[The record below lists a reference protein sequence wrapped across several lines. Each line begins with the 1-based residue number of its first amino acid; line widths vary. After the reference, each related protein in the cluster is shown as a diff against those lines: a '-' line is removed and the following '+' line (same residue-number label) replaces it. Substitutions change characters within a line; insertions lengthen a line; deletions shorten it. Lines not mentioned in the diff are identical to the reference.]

1 MTEAVTFTGVI
12 DSIREHTAHL
22 LGTTISYDEDDWA
35 EPTALAGWTRSHIAA
50 HLVEEALNMI
60 EVLRHDDAS
69 AHALPSAEDRQRA
82 LERRALDAGIEL
94 QIELD
99 ETSGQLQDVLAVV
112 GDDELAVTLSGG
124 WEIQGREVPLVRLR
138 EVVVHHFDLIG
149 EAALDVDD
157 DMAQA
162 LLALEVRRP
171 RSEELP
177 PVLLV
182 ADEGFSARI
191 GDEDGET
198 TTVLGPAND
207 LLIWLARGITTSNVS
222 GTADLEA
229 DISHP
234 S

>member
-1 MTEAVTFTGVI
+1 M
-12 DSIREHTAHL
+12 
-22 LGTTISYDEDDWA
+22 
-35 EPTALAGWTRSHIAA
+35 
-50 HLVEEALNMI
+50 
-60 EVLRHDDAS
+60 
-69 AHALPSAEDRQRA
+69 SAEVGRA
-82 LERRALDAGIEL
+82 RGAGGSAAERRARMVEDQVARRGVS
-94 QIELD
+94 D
-99 ETSGQLQDVLAVV
+99 RDVLAAMR
-112 GDDELAVTLSGG
+112 AVPRHL
-124 WEIQGREVPLVRLR
+124 
-138 EVVVHHFDLIG
+138 F
-149 EAALDVDD
+149 VDD